1 MSILNMMYPN
11 KQAMPAI
18 IVETENG
25 DDWSAVLQQKF
36 DEVQLRE
43 WGVTKKHTLLLCAP
57 MGLDIETTTTTTADD
72 SKAAFM
78 YHWQLSFG
86 DYQITGRK
94 WDTLFEILEAIE
106 EAYSLGSWKVGKG
119 KRTAHWER
127 TVICWIANAGYE
139 FQFMCR
145 RKWHNKSIVKDGTFA
160 SSMRNPLKTVLGFSK
175 TSTKGIT
182 VYDALQFSTSLKQL
196 AKDYCVTQ
204 KASGDLDFSIPR
216 NSKTPLNTTEKGYCF
231 NDTITL
237 DEWARYYLDCYVRQ
251 EHFAPMTSTAIIRE
265 AVMQEYTNA
274 ASMDM
279 HLNTRTLALHP
290 TLGEYHRAIWHLYR
304 GGFTYASRTNAGKIW
319 DDVTGRDFTSSYP
332 AVMLQE
338 KFPSTPFTPSKASTV
353 DELNALTAQGKAW
366 YADIRFKNL
375 IQTKEIS
382 VENCMKLHE
391 WNGSG
396 KRLYETTGAII
407 DNGKL
412 VYARE
417 CTVTLQEHDWETYN
431 EYYEWDDDIEIRD
444 VMVADKDYLPEWFR
458 KIVMHFYEKKASLKA
473 AGKDDTIEYTLSKAI
488 VNGLYGLTVQKIHF
502 DEIEFSTETGC
513 WKTKRLH
520 YNDSEE
526 RVKMGDK
533 YEKEL
538 GRDPKTLAKRGGVP
552 KTVLSPYYGIWITAI
567 ARRRILQAI
576 GELGSD
582 FIYCDTDSVYYKN
595 EAAHQKY
602 FDEWNNKVYSFNDT
616 NLKKPEFH
624 TLGDF
629 DPVALKKADK
639 TSVTHYSFLTLGAK
653 RYIKWDGAD
662 IKPTIAGLPHGA
674 MDRAAESALKEED
687 KEATPMAKRDWIVS
701 HFADGLKI
709 GINDALKNAHF
720 YIDTPVDADVTDVN
734 GVTEKMHEESS
745 IVIYP
750 IEFTLKLNPEY
761 ADVMG
766 MRAEEILL
774 MKAMKQY
781 EEQRGR
787 F

>member
-1 MSILNMMYPN
+1 MSILNMTYPS

-18 IVETENG
+18 IIETENG
-25 DDWSAVLQQKF
+25 DDWSAVLTQKF

-57 MGLDIETTTTTTADD
+57 MGLDIETTTKDN
-72 SKAAFM
+72 AAFM

-94 WDTLFEILEAIE
+94 WDTLFEILAAIE
-106 EAYSLGSWKVGKG
+106 DTYKLGVWKVGKG
-119 KRTAHWER
+119 RKTSRWER

-145 RKWHNKSIVKDGTFA
+145 RKYKGKNIVKDGSFA
-160 SSMRNPLKTVLGFSK
+160 SSMRNPLKAVIGFTGEK
-175 TSTKGIT
+175 EGGFT

-204 KASGDLDFSIPR
+204 KATGDLDFKIPR
-216 NSKTPLNTTEKGYCF
+216 NSQTPLTPTEKGYCF

-265 AVMQEYTNA
+265 AVMQEYTK
-274 ASMDM
+274 ASATDM
-279 HLNTRTLALHP
+279 RLNNYTLSLHP
-290 TLGEYHRAIWHLYR
+290 TFGEYHRAIWHLYR
-304 GGFTYASRTNAGKIW
+304 GGFTYASRTNAGKVW
-319 DDVTGRDFTSSYP
+319 DNVTGRDFTSSYP

-338 KFPSTPFTPSKASTV
+338 KFPSTPFLPTKASTE
-353 DELNALTAQGKAW
+353 DELNALTAAGNAW
-366 YADIRFKNL
+366 YADIKFKNL
-375 IQTKEIS
+375 IQKKEIS

-391 WNGSG
+391 WKGSG
-396 KRLYETTGAII
+396 KKLYKETGAII

-417 CTVTLQEHDWETYN
+417 CTVTICEQDWETYK
-431 EYYEWDDDIEIRD
+431 EFYEWSDIEISG
-444 VMVADKDYLPEWFR
+444 VQTAQKDYLPEWFR

-473 AGKDDTIEYTLSKAI
+473 AGKDDTIEYTLAKAI

-502 DEIEFSTETGC
+502 DEVNFDPEKGWTTS
-513 WKTKRLH
+513 RLH
-520 YNDSEE
+520 FNNTEE
-526 RVKMGDK
+526 CIEMATK
-533 YEKEL
+533 YEKEI
-538 GRDPKTLAKRGGVP
+538 GRDPKTLAKRHGVP
-552 KTVLSPYYGIWITAI
+552 KVVLSPYYGIWITAI

-576 GELGSD
+576 NELGSD

-595 EAAHQKY
+595 EDAHQKY
-602 FDEWNNKVYSFNDT
+602 FDEWNEKVYRFNDT
-616 NLKKPEFH
+616 HLKKAEFH

-674 MDRAAESALKEED
+674 MDRAAASALAEEGKEV
-687 KEATPMAKRDWIVS
+687 TPLAKRDWIVEN
-701 HFADGLKI
+701 FADGLKI
-709 GINDALKNAHF
+709 GINDALKNAHL
-720 YIDTPVDADVTDVN
+720 YIDTPVDADVTDSN
-734 GVTEKMHEESS
+734 GVTERMHEESS

-761 ADVMG
+761 SNVMG
-766 MRAEEILL
+766 MKAEEILL
-774 MKAMKQY
+774 MEAMKQY
-781 EEQRGR
+781 EAERGR
-787 F
+787 FD